1 VPLKWDSTI
10 QKDFRNLYKQTSSK
24 QPKMEFTVLEETKT
38 KLVFDLKGETHTFCN
53 LLKEE
58 LLNNKGVVTATYRVD
73 HPLTGVP
80 RFLLETKGLEPRKAL
95 KEALASI
102 KKKAE
107 AFRKEVAEF

>member
-1 VPLKWDSTI
+1 
-10 QKDFRNLYKQTSSK
+10 
-24 QPKMEFTVLEETKT
+24 MEFKVLEETKN
-38 KLVFDLKGETHTFCN
+38 KLVFELKGETHTFCN

-58 LLNNKGVVTATYRVD
+58 LLSLKEVVTASYRID
-73 HPLTGVP
+73 HPLIGVP
-80 RFLLETKGLEPRKAL
+80 RFLLETKGAEPRKVL